1 MCTISHS
8 ESGVCQV
15 VFAKSIKAHADGG
28 MTITGL
34 YCEQLETPFIKR
46 SRFDTLKIAGEIAGI
61 TITATTMQNHLGKS
75 VETMIRQKDG
85 REF

>member
-15 VFAKSIKAHADGG
+15 VFAKSIKAHAEGG
-28 MTITGL
+28 MTITGR
-34 YCEQLETPFIKR
+34 YCGQLETPFIKR